1 MRGRE
6 AFRDAKST
14 HRPGPVPLLRA
25 RSVRAEARFNEST
38 KLFSPD
44 GRKSN
49 EGYVGASQPL
59 LCMRP
64 ASHEH
69 FEGPRRGAAPAPMFT
84 TARAAACAHSHA
96 ARTLTDRQ
104 LCAFPFTV
112 MQVST
117 WRADVV
123 LYASSVHVLTP
134 IGIGTTLGAGHLA
147 VQQLLSTMLG

>member
-1 MRGRE
+1 MASDDRPALTDAARGVLGR
-6 AFRDAKST
+6 FRYARST
-14 HRPGPVPLLRA
+14 QRPGPVPLLRA

-59 LCMRP
+59 LRMRP
-64 ASHEH
+64 TNHMH

-96 ARTLTDRQ
+96 ARTLTDHR
-104 LCAFPFTV
+104 LCAFPYH
-112 MQVST
+112 SCRYRRGGLT
-117 WRADVV
+117 WCSMRP
-123 LYASSVHVLTP
+123 LCMS
-134 IGIGTTLGAGHLA
+134 
-147 VQQLLSTMLG
+147 